1 MTVNNLNIDLN
12 SLIDREPV
20 NLQQEKIGDLI
31 FNKVVLVTGAGGSI
45 GSELVRQI
53 LHYTPAKIV
62 LLDRAENNLFEII
75 KEVEYQ
81 FPEAIYDVALCDIQK
96 RQSIIKVFERTKP
109 TIVFHAAA
117 YKHVHLVEENPVEAV
132 YNNIIGSKNIIDVCK
147 GFKVSTFVNIST
159 DKSVNPTSIMGA
171 SKRFVESMVYFAGEQ
186 QTDSVYTSVR
196 FGNVLGTSGS
206 VIPLFSKQIRQGG
219 PVTLTH
225 PDMVRYFMTVSE
237 AVQLVLQAASFGEQG
252 KIYLLD
258 MGKPVKILDLA
269 KRLIK
274 LHGFELDKDIAIEII
289 GIRAGE
295 KLSEELFSSVEVKTN
310 TQHDR
315 IFEVLSSPILD
326 LEKKI
331 LLLEIKAEREEDDE
345 IRKILNE
352 SIVGSQLSLK

>member
-1 MTVNNLNIDLN
+1 MN

-20 NLQQEKIGDLI
+20 NLQQDQIGDLLL
-31 FNKVVLVTGAGGSI
+31 NNVVLVTGAGGSI

-53 LHYTPAKIV
+53 LYYSPSKIV

-75 KEVEYQ
+75 KEVEFL
-81 FPEAIYDVALCDIQK
+81 FPEVAYEIALCDIQK
-96 RQSIIKVFERTKP
+96 RQSVIKVFERTKP
-109 TIVFHAAA
+109 NIVFHAAA

-147 GFKVSTFVNIST
+147 AFKVSTFVNIST

-186 QTDSVYTSVR
+186 QTESVYTSVR

-206 VIPLFSKQIRQGG
+206 VIPLFTKQIQQGG

-237 AVQLVLQAASFGEQG
+237 AAQLVLQAASFGEQG

-269 KRLIK
+269 KRLIN
-274 LHGFELDKDIAIEII
+274 LHGFEVDKDIPISIV

-295 KLSEELFSSVEVKTN
+295 KLYEELFSSVEVKKDTK
-310 TQHDR
+310 HSR
-315 IFEVLSSPILD
+315 IFEVFTTPIPD

-331 LLLEIKAEREEDDE
+331 LLLEIKAERGEDDE
-345 IRKILNE
+345 IRRILNE
-352 SIVGSQLSLK
+352 SIVGSQLSL